1 MYRRSTISKNSL
13 VSEKGV
19 AAPEA
24 EQPPHKE
31 PPSHEAEQPPHKEP
45 ASPEAEQPPRKES
58 SSPAEGQS
66 TLKEPPSSYNPLAL
80 TYDQRERLFEQEAPE
95 ALELAKML
103 EIIGNENT
111 GATIKENDPIR
122 RKWLLN
128 TAQDIKDGNT
138 DTIKKAVNDIS
149 QTTENIAITRKA
161 VDFLIKL
168 GAVKG
173 KWEPAPQEV
182 VNLFEQK
189 EPQKPE
195 TVKVISKSENIAKAK
210 NKPVSAE
217 NPQSFTQKLEAAQQK
232 ADALNASR
240 SIKQSI
246 SR

>member
-1 MYRRSTISKNSL
+1 MFSAICLCQGGSASISHSF
-13 VSEKGV
+13 GT
-19 AAPEA
+19 
-24 EQPPHKE
+24 
-31 PPSHEAEQPPHKEP
+31 
-45 ASPEAEQPPRKES
+45 
-58 SSPAEGQS
+58 PAEGQS

-95 ALELAKML
+95 ALELAKAL

-111 GATIKENDPIR
+111 GATIKEGDPLR

-149 QTTENIAITRKA
+149 QTTENIAVTRKA

-168 GAVKG
+168 EAVKG

-195 TVKVISKSENIAKAK
+195 TVKETSK
-210 NKPVSAE
+210 PE
-217 NPQSFTQKLEAAQQK
+217 NPAKTENRPISPDVPQPFHQKLEAAQQK
-232 ADALNASR
+232 ADAINVGRLSMHSAAR
-240 SIKQSI
+240 
-246 SR
+246 